1 VSEQLI
7 GHQAIVR
14 VKTSEHPNIIDETC
28 ERGMWP
34 VLKKNERPLGRR
46 HFVVKG
52 EELPLADD
60 VMWSDR
66 SLG

>member
-1 VSEQLI
+1 
-7 GHQAIVR
+7 VR

-34 VLKKNERPLGRR
+34 VLEKNERAFGRR
-46 HFVVKG
+46 DFVWKG
-52 EELPLADD
+52 QEPLLTED
-60 VMWSDR
+60 VMGSDR